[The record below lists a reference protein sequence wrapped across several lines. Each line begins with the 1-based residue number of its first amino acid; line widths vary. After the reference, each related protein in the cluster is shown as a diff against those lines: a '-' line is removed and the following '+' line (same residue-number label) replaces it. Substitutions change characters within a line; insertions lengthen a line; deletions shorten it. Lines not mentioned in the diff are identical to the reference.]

1 MALATLTARVD
12 ESDKSAF
19 DSFCNSVGL
28 TASAAINMY
37 VKAVLR
43 ERRIPFEIKQ
53 DDPFYS
59 ASNQTYIMKSVAE
72 LKAGKGT
79 VHELI
84 EVNDEWKN
92 LVWMT
97 HGIITCTGRCR
108 IKKQSNVP
116 TSLSKISN
124 IMGRFPALV
133 SQRLYTRAIK

>member
-12 ESDKSAF
+12 ESDKSEF

-28 TASAAINMY
+28 TTSAAINMY

-59 ASNQTYIMKSVAE
+59 ASNQAYIMKSVAE
-72 LKAGKGT
+72 LNAGKGT

-84 EVNDEWKN
+84 EANDE
-92 LVWMT
+92 
-97 HGIITCTGRCR
+97 
-108 IKKQSNVP
+108 
-116 TSLSKISN
+116 
-124 IMGRFPALV
+124 
-133 SQRLYTRAIK
+133 